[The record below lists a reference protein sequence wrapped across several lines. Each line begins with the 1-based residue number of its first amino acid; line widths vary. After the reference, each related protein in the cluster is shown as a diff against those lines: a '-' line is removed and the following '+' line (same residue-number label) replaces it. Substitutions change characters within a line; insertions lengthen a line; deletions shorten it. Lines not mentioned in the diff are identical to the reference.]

1 MSAQEQVEKQSNE
14 QSKAAGKELPSR
26 AKIVV
31 IGGGVGGTSVAYHLA
46 QLGEKDVV
54 LVDRSDLT
62 SGSTFHSA
70 GLVGQLRADPTLT
83 KMNMYSVELYRK
95 LEKSQTPA
103 SWRECGS
110 IKIASSKERMD
121 EIRRQIGWAK
131 TFGLDLVEI
140 STKQAQ
146 ELFPLLDPT
155 DVVGGCYMAS
165 DGQVDPSQLTQA
177 MAAGARAGGVKIFTH
192 TRVLAINTQR
202 NRIKSVTTDRGV
214 IECEIVVNCG
224 GMYAAEIGRLV
235 DVRIPIV
242 PMSHQYLITENFL
255 PDDAKFLPSLRDPDN
270 LIYFRQEVKGLV
282 MGGYERNSKPF
293 TASYEAYDQI
303 PKDFNSKLLPEE
315 WDRFEEI
322 ATNAAKRVPKMSE
335 VGLKN
340 FINGPEGFTPDNEFC
355 LGETT
360 VGGFY
365 VAAGFCAH
373 GIAGAGG
380 IGKVVAEWVVAG
392 EPTMDLWHM
401 DIKRFADAYKSPRF
415 TLSRVTE
422 NYEAYYDIHYPLEER
437 VSARGE
443 NKSPIYDWHKQ
454 NHAVFGEK
462 ASWERVNYYHNPSE
476 RLDDSLRPFG
486 WVGKNWHPAVA
497 LEHHATRNQ
506 AGLFDESSFAKIK
519 VSGARAGEFLNQV
532 CAANVVKGVGKT
544 TYTQA
549 LNKKGGIE
557 SDYTITQIGESE
569 FLIITG
575 TAFLNHDKGWLE
587 KQVRELNFEQVEIV
601 DITKDLACFGIWGP
615 AARVILQSITD
626 ADLSNESFGFMNSKI
641 IKVAGVELRATRIT
655 YVGELGRELY
665 IPRDNALKVWLELIT
680 AGKAHGLRVCG
691 YRAIESLRLEKGYRA
706 WAGEINSETN
716 PYEAG
721 LGFAVSTKKDNF
733 IGKAAL
739 DKVKDKI
746 SRKLTAITFD
756 DIKQVAMGNEPI
768 FINNQVVGRV
778 KSAGQGYTINKA
790 IAYAYLPVEHANVG
804 TTIEVEMFGIKS
816 KATIAAEPLFDPKGE
831 RIKS

>member
-1 MSAQEQVEKQSNE
+1 MQAP
-14 QSKAAGKELPSR
+14 ELVSR
-26 AKIVV
+26 AKIVI

-46 QLGEKDVV
+46 KLGEKDVV
-54 LVDRSDLT
+54 LLERADLT

-83 KMNMYSVELYRK
+83 KMNMYSVELYRE
-95 LEKSQTPA
+95 LEKSETPPA
-103 SWRECGS
+103 WRECGS
-110 IKIASSKERMD
+110 IKIASSNERMA

-131 TFGLDLVEI
+131 TFGLDLQEI
-140 STKQAQ
+140 STKQVQ
-146 ELFPLLDPT
+146 ELFPLIDPT
-155 DVVGGCYMAS
+155 GVVGGCYMAS

-177 MAAGARAGGVKIFTH
+177 MAAGARRGGVRIYTN
-192 TRVLAINTQR
+192 TRVLS
-202 NRIKSVTTDRGV
+202 IKKERDQIRAVSTDKGE
-214 IECEIVVNCG
+214 IECEIVINCG
-224 GMYAAEIGRLV
+224 GIYAAEIGRLL
-235 DVRIPIV
+235 DVRIPII

-255 PDDAKFLPSLRDPDN
+255 PEDAKFLPSLRDPDN

-293 TASYEAYDQI
+293 TASSQSFDQI
-303 PKDFNSKLLPEE
+303 PKDFNSKLLPQE

-322 ATNAAKRVPKMSE
+322 ATNAAIRVPKMSE
-335 VGLKN
+335 VGIKN

-355 LGETT
+355 LGETA

-380 IGKVVAEWVVAG
+380 IGKAVAEWVVSG
-392 EPTMDLWHM
+392 EPSMDLWHM
-401 DIKRFADAYKSPRF
+401 DIKRFSDAYKSPSF
-415 TLSRVTE
+415 TLARVKE

-437 VSARGE
+437 LSARGE
-443 NKSPIYDWHKQ
+443 NKSPIYDWHKE
-454 NHAVFGEK
+454 NHAIFGEK
-462 ASWERVNYYHNPSE
+462 SAWERVNYYHNPADK
-476 RLDDSLRPFG
+476 LDQSLRPIG

-497 LEHHATRNQ
+497 LEHHATRST

-519 VSGARAGEFLNQV
+519 VYGLKAGQFLNLV
-532 CAANVVKGVGKT
+532 CAANVVKGVGRT

-557 SDYTITQIGESE
+557 SDYTVTQISDTE

-587 KQVRELNFEQVEIV
+587 KQARELQIDQVEIT
-601 DITKDLACFGIWGP
+601 DLTKQLACFGIWGP
-615 AARVILQSITD
+615 NARKILQSVSD
-626 ADLSNESFGFMNSKI
+626 DDFSNQGFAFMSSKI
-641 IKVAGVELRATRIT
+641 IKIAEVELRATRIT
-655 YVGELGRELY
+655 YVGELGWELY
-665 IPRDNALKVWLELIT
+665 IPVKDALKVWLELIEKG
-680 AGKAHGLRVCG
+680 AAYGVRVCG

-706 WAGEINSETN
+706 WAGEINSESN

-739 DKVKDKI
+739 DQLGGRL
-746 SRKLTAITFD
+746 SRKLIALTFD
-756 DIKQVAMGNEPI
+756 EITQVAMGNEPI
-768 FINNQVVGRV
+768 FINEKVVGRV
-778 KSAGQGYTINKA
+778 KTAGQGYTINKS
-790 IAYAYLPVEHANVG
+790 IAYAYLPIEHTAAG
-804 TTIEVEMFGIKS
+804 TKVEVEMFGEKVIG
-816 KATIAAEPLFDPKGE
+816 AVAAEPLFDPKGE

>member
-1 MSAQEQVEKQSNE
+1 MQAP
-14 QSKAAGKELPSR
+14 ELVSR
-26 AKIVV
+26 AKIVI

-46 QLGEKDVV
+46 KLGEKDVV
-54 LVDRSDLT
+54 LLERADLT

-83 KMNMYSVELYRK
+83 KMNMYSVELYRE
-95 LEKSQTPA
+95 LEKSETPPA
-103 SWRECGS
+103 WRESGS
-110 IKIASSKERMD
+110 IKIASSNERMA

-131 TFGLDLVEI
+131 TFGLDLQEI
-140 STKQAQ
+140 STKQVQ
-146 ELFPLLDPT
+146 ELFPLIDPT
-155 DVVGGCYMAS
+155 GVVGGCYMAS

-177 MAAGARAGGVKIFTH
+177 MAAGARRGGVRIYTN
-192 TRVLAINTQR
+192 TRVLS
-202 NRIKSVTTDRGV
+202 IKKERDQIRAVSTDKGE
-214 IECEIVVNCG
+214 IECEIVINCG
-224 GMYAAEIGRLV
+224 GIYAAEIGRLL
-235 DVRIPIV
+235 DVRIPII

-255 PDDAKFLPSLRDPDN
+255 PEDAKFLPSLRDPDN

-293 TASYEAYDQI
+293 TASSQSFDQI
-303 PKDFNSKLLPEE
+303 PKDFNSKLLPQE

-322 ATNAAKRVPKMSE
+322 ATNAAIRVPKMSE
-335 VGLKN
+335 VGIKN

-355 LGETT
+355 LGETA

-380 IGKVVAEWVVAG
+380 IGKAVAEWVVSG
-392 EPTMDLWHM
+392 EPSMDLWHM
-401 DIKRFADAYKSPRF
+401 DIKRFSDAYKSPSF
-415 TLSRVTE
+415 TLARVKE

-437 VSARGE
+437 LSARGE
-443 NKSPIYDWHKQ
+443 NKSPIYDWHKE
-454 NHAVFGEK
+454 NHAIFGEK
-462 ASWERVNYYHNPSE
+462 SAWERVNYYHNPADK
-476 RLDDSLRPFG
+476 LDQSLRPIG

-497 LEHHATRNQ
+497 LEHHATRST

-519 VSGARAGEFLNQV
+519 VYGLKAGQFLNLV
-532 CAANVVKGVGKT
+532 CAANVVKGVGRT

-557 SDYTITQIGESE
+557 SDYTVTQISDTE

-587 KQVRELNFEQVEIV
+587 KQARELQIDQVEIT
-601 DITKDLACFGIWGP
+601 DLTKQLACFGIWGP
-615 AARVILQSITD
+615 NARKILQSVSD
-626 ADLSNESFGFMNSKI
+626 DDFSNQGFAFMSSKI
-641 IKVAGVELRATRIT
+641 IKIAEVELRATRIT
-655 YVGELGRELY
+655 YVGELGWELY
-665 IPRDNALKVWLELIT
+665 IPVKEALKVWLELIEKG
-680 AGKAHGLRVCG
+680 AAYGVRVCG

-706 WAGEINSETN
+706 WAGEINSESN

-739 DKVKDKI
+739 DQLGGRL
-746 SRKLTAITFD
+746 SRKLIALTFD
-756 DIKQVAMGNEPI
+756 EITQVAMGNEPI
-768 FINNQVVGRV
+768 FINEKVVGRV
-778 KSAGQGYTINKA
+778 KTAGQGYTINKS
-790 IAYAYLPVEHANVG
+790 IAYAYLPIEHTAAG
-804 TTIEVEMFGIKS
+804 TKVEVEMFGEKVIG
-816 KATIAAEPLFDPKGE
+816 AVAAEPLFDPKGE

>member
-1 MSAQEQVEKQSNE
+1 MATQ
-14 QSKAAGKELPSR
+14 ELPSR

-46 QLGEKDVV
+46 QLGEKDVI
-54 LVDRSDLT
+54 LLDRSDLT

-95 LEKSQTPA
+95 LELSETPA

-110 IKIASSKERMD
+110 IKIASSKERMQ

-131 TFGLDLVEI
+131 TFGLDLQEI
-140 STKQAQ
+140 STAQAK
-146 ELFPLLDPT
+146 ELFPLMDTT

-177 MAAGARAGGVKIFTH
+177 MAAGARKGGVKIFTH
-192 TRVLAINTQR
+192 TRVLAINTDR
-202 NRIKSVTTDRGV
+202 NRIKSVSTDKGE

-224 GMYAAEIGRLV
+224 GMFAAEIGRLAK
-235 DVRIPIV
+235 VRVPII

-293 TASYEAYDQI
+293 TASSTSYDQI
-303 PKDFNSKLLPEE
+303 PADFNSKLLPEE

-355 LGETT
+355 LGETS

-380 IGKVVAEWVVAG
+380 IGKVVAEWIVGG
-392 EPTMDLWHM
+392 EPSMDLWHM
-401 DIKRFADAYKSPRF
+401 DIKRFSDAYNSPKF
-415 TLSRVTE
+415 TLARVTE
-422 NYEAYYDIHYPLEER
+422 NYEAYYDIHYPGEER
-437 VSARGE
+437 QSAREE
-443 NKSPIYDWHKQ
+443 NKSPIYQWHKD
-454 NHAVFGEK
+454 NGAVFGEK
-462 ASWERVNYYHNPSE
+462 AAWERVNYYLNPNE
-476 RLDDSLRPFG
+476 KMDESLKPNG
-486 WVGKNWHPAVA
+486 WVGKNWHPAVS
-497 LEHHATRNQ
+497 LEHFATRES
-506 AGLFDESSFAKIK
+506 AGLFDESSFSKIK
-519 VSGARAGEFLNQV
+519 VKGKKSGEFLNYV
-532 CAANVVKGVGKT
+532 CANNVVKGVGRT

-557 SDYTITQIGESE
+557 SDYTVTQVAEDE

-587 KQVRELNFEQVEIV
+587 KVARESNFEEVEIT
-601 DITKDLACFGIWGP
+601 DISKQLACFGIWGP
-615 AARVILQSITD
+615 NARKILQKVTNE
-626 ADLSNESFGFMNSKI
+626 DLSNQAFSFMHSKMI
-641 IKVAGVELRATRIT
+641 ELGGVNLRATRIT
-655 YVGELGRELY
+655 YVGELGWELY
-665 IPRDNALKVWLELIT
+665 VPADDALKVWLLILE
-680 AGKAHGLRVCG
+680 AGKEFNLRPCG

-716 PYEAG
+716 PFEAG
-721 LGFAVSTKKDNF
+721 LGFAVSMKKDNF
-733 IGKAAL
+733 VGKAAVERL
-739 DKVKDKI
+739 KDNLT
-746 SRKLTAITFD
+746 RKLTALTFD
-756 DIKQVAMGNEPI
+756 DIKDVAMGNEPI
-768 FINNQVVGRV
+768 FVNNSVVGRV
-778 KSAGQGYTINKA
+778 KSAGQGYTIKKA
-790 IAYAYLPVEHANVG
+790 IAYAYLPADIAKVG
-804 TTIEVEMFGIKS
+804 TKVEVEMFGTK
-816 KATIAAEPLFDPKGE
+816 KTATIEAEPLFDPQSE
-831 RIKS
+831 RVKS

>member
-1 MSAQEQVEKQSNE
+1 MATQEVV
-14 QSKAAGKELPSR
+14 SR

-46 QLGEKDVV
+46 KLGQQDVI
-54 LVDRSDLT
+54 LLDRSDLT

-83 KMNMYSVELYRK
+83 KMNMYSVQLYRE
-95 LEKSQTPA
+95 LEKSQSPV

-110 IKIASSKERMD
+110 IKIASSKQRME

-131 TFGLDLVEI
+131 TFGLDLQEI
-140 STKQAQ
+140 SVSQIK
-146 ELFPLLDPT
+146 ELFPLVST
-155 DVVGGCYMAS
+155 DGVVGGCYMPS

-177 MAAGARAGGVKIFTH
+177 LAAGARAGGVKIFTH
-192 TRVLAINTQR
+192 TRVLAINTKSNQ
-202 NRIKSVTTDRGV
+202 IKSITTDKGE

-224 GMYAAEIGRLV
+224 GIYAAEIGRLV

-255 PDDAKFLPSLRDPDN
+255 PDDSKFLPSLRDPDN

-293 TASYEAYDQI
+293 TASYDSYDQI
-303 PKDFNSKLLPEE
+303 PKDFNSKLLPDE

-322 ATNAAKRVPKMSE
+322 ATNAANRVPIMGE
-335 VGLKN
+335 IGVKN

-355 LGETT
+355 LGETS

-380 IGKVVAEWVVAG
+380 IGKAVAEWVVAG
-392 EPTMDLWHM
+392 EPSMDLWHM
-401 DIKRFADAYKSPRF
+401 DIKRFADVYKSPNF
-415 TLSRVTE
+415 TLQRVKE
-422 NYEAYYDIHYPLEER
+422 NYEAYYDIHFPLEER
-437 VSARGE
+437 QSARGE
-443 NKSPIYDWHKQ
+443 NKSPIYDWHKE
-454 NHAVFGEK
+454 NHASFGEK
-462 ASWERVNYYHNPSE
+462 AGWERVNYYHNP
-476 RLDDSLRPFG
+476 DDQDLNDNNRPTG
-486 WVGKNWHPAVA
+486 WVGINWHPAVA
-497 LEHHATRNQ
+497 LEHHATRTT

-519 VSGARAGEFLNQV
+519 VSGSRAGEFLNLV

-544 TYTQA
+544 SYTQA

-557 SDYTITQIGESE
+557 SDYTITQTGESE

-587 KQVRELNFEQVEIV
+587 KQLRELNFDQVEIV

-615 AARVILQSITD
+615 KSRVILQSLTQS
-626 ADLSNESFGFMNSKI
+626 DLSNEAFAFMSSKVI
-641 IKVAGVELRATRIT
+641 TIAGVSLRATRIT
-655 YVGELGRELY
+655 YVGELGWELY
-665 IPRDNALKVWLELIT
+665 IPTHSALKVWHELLA
-680 AGKAHGLRVCG
+680 AGKSHGLRVCG

-721 LGFAVSTKKDNF
+721 LAFAVSTKKENF

-739 DKVKDKI
+739 DKEKDKL
-746 SRKLTAITFD
+746 SRKLTAILFD

-768 FINNQVVGRV
+768 FINNKVVGRV

-790 IAYAYLPVEHANVG
+790 IAYAYLPIKHTNAG
-804 TTIEVEMFGIKS
+804 TSLEVEMFGVKHKGVI
-816 KATIAAEPLFDPKGE
+816 ATEPLFDPKGE
-831 RIKS
+831 KIKS

>member
-1 MSAQEQVEKQSNE
+1 MATQ
-14 QSKAAGKELPSR
+14 ELPSR

-46 QLGEKDVV
+46 QLGEKDVI
-54 LVDRSDLT
+54 LLERSDLT

-95 LEKSQTPA
+95 LQQSDTPP

-110 IKIASSKERMD
+110 IKIASSKERME

-131 TFGLDLVEI
+131 TFGLDLQEI
-140 STKQAQ
+140 STQQAK
-146 ELFPLLDPT
+146 ELFPLMDTT

-177 MAAGARAGGVKIFTH
+177 MAAGARKGGVKIFTH
-192 TRVLAINTQR
+192 TRVLAINTDR
-202 NRIKSVTTDRGV
+202 NRIKSVSTDKGE

-224 GMYAAEIGRLV
+224 GMFAAEIGRLAK
-235 DVRIPIV
+235 VRVPII

-255 PDDAKFLPSLRDPDN
+255 SDDAKFLPSLRDPDN

-293 TASYEAYDQI
+293 TASSSSYDQI
-303 PKDFNSKLLPEE
+303 PADFNSKLLPEE

-335 VGLKN
+335 IGLKN

-355 LGETT
+355 LGETS

-380 IGKVVAEWVVAG
+380 IGKVVAEWIVGG
-392 EPTMDLWHM
+392 EPSMDLWHM
-401 DIKRFADAYKSPRF
+401 DIKRFSEAYNSPKF
-415 TLSRVTE
+415 TLARVTE
-422 NYEAYYDIHYPLEER
+422 NYEAYYDIHYPGEER
-437 VSARGE
+437 QSAREE
-443 NKSPIYDWHKQ
+443 NKSPIYQWHKD
-454 NHAVFGEK
+454 NGAVFGEK
-462 ASWERVNYYHNPSE
+462 AAWERVNYYLNPNE
-476 RLDDSLRPFG
+476 KLDESLKPNG
-486 WVGKNWHPAVA
+486 WVGKNWHPAVS
-497 LEHHATRNQ
+497 LEHFATRES
-506 AGLFDESSFAKIK
+506 AGLFDESSFSKIK
-519 VSGARAGEFLNQV
+519 ITGKKSSEFLNYV
-532 CAANVVKGVGKT
+532 CANNVVKGVGRT

-557 SDYTITQIGESE
+557 SDYTVTQVADDE

-587 KQVRELNFEQVEIV
+587 KVAREGNFEEVEIT
-601 DITKDLACFGIWGP
+601 DITKQLACFGIWGP
-615 AARVILQSITD
+615 NARKILQKVTN
-626 ADLSNESFGFMNSKI
+626 ADLSNQAFGFMHSKI
-641 IKVAGVELRATRIT
+641 IELGGVNLRATRIT
-655 YVGELGRELY
+655 YVGELGWELY
-665 IPRDNALKVWLELIT
+665 VPADDALKVWLLILE
-680 AGKAHGLRVCG
+680 AGNEFNLRPSG

-716 PYEAG
+716 PFEAG
-721 LGFAVSTKKDNF
+721 LGFAVAMKKDNF
-733 IGKAAL
+733 VGKQAVERL
-739 DKVKDKI
+739 KDNLN
-746 SRKLTAITFD
+746 RKLSALTFD
-756 DIKQVAMGNEPI
+756 DIKDVAMGNEPI
-768 FINNQVVGRV
+768 FVNNSVVGRV
-778 KSAGQGYTINKA
+778 KSAGQGYTIKKA
-790 IAYAYLPVEHANVG
+790 IAYAYLPADIAKVG
-804 TTIEVEMFGIKS
+804 TKVEVEMFGTK
-816 KATIAAEPLFDPKGE
+816 KTATIEAEPLFDPQSE

>member
-1 MSAQEQVEKQSNE
+1 MQAQELV
-14 QSKAAGKELPSR
+14 SR
-26 AKIVV
+26 AKIVI

-46 QLGEKDVV
+46 KLGEKDVV
-54 LVDRSDLT
+54 LLERADLT

-83 KMNMYSVELYRK
+83 KMNMYSVELYRE
-95 LEKSQTPA
+95 LEKSETPPA
-103 SWRECGS
+103 WRECGS
-110 IKIASSKERMD
+110 IKIASSNERMA

-131 TFGLDLVEI
+131 TFGLDLQEI
-140 STKQAQ
+140 STKQVQ
-146 ELFPLLDPT
+146 ELFPLIDPT
-155 DVVGGCYMAS
+155 GVVGGCYMAS

-177 MAAGARAGGVKIFTH
+177 MAAGARRGGVRIYTN
-192 TRVLAINTQR
+192 TRVLS
-202 NRIKSVTTDRGV
+202 IKKERDQIRAVSTDKGE
-214 IECEIVVNCG
+214 IECEIVINCG
-224 GMYAAEIGRLV
+224 GIYAAEIGRLL
-235 DVRIPIV
+235 DVRIPII

-255 PDDAKFLPSLRDPDN
+255 PEDAKFLPSLRDPDN

-293 TASYEAYDQI
+293 TASSQSFDQI
-303 PKDFNSKLLPEE
+303 PKDFNSKLLPQE

-322 ATNAAKRVPKMSE
+322 ATNAAIRVPKMSE
-335 VGLKN
+335 VGIKN

-355 LGETT
+355 LGETA

-380 IGKVVAEWVVAG
+380 IGKAVAEWVVSG
-392 EPTMDLWHM
+392 EPSMDLWHM
-401 DIKRFADAYKSPRF
+401 DIKRFSDAYKSPSF
-415 TLSRVTE
+415 TLARVKE

-437 VSARGE
+437 LSARGE
-443 NKSPIYDWHKQ
+443 NKSPIYDWHKE
-454 NHAVFGEK
+454 NHAIFGEK
-462 ASWERVNYYHNPSE
+462 SAWERVNYYHNPADK
-476 RLDDSLRPFG
+476 LDQSLRPIG

-497 LEHHATRNQ
+497 LEHHATRST

-519 VSGARAGEFLNQV
+519 VYGLKAGQFLNLV
-532 CAANVVKGVGKT
+532 CAANVVKGVGRT

-557 SDYTITQIGESE
+557 SDYTVTQISDTE

-587 KQVRELNFEQVEIV
+587 KQARELQIDQVEIT
-601 DITKDLACFGIWGP
+601 DLTKQLACFGIWGP
-615 AARVILQSITD
+615 NARKILQSVSD
-626 ADLSNESFGFMNSKI
+626 DDFSNQGFAFMSSKI
-641 IKVAGVELRATRIT
+641 IKIAEVELRATRIT
-655 YVGELGRELY
+655 YVGELGWELY
-665 IPRDNALKVWLELIT
+665 IPVKDALKVWLELIEKG
-680 AGKAHGLRVCG
+680 AAYGVRVCG

-706 WAGEINSETN
+706 WAGEINSESN

-739 DKVKDKI
+739 DQLGGRL
-746 SRKLTAITFD
+746 SRKLIALTFD
-756 DIKQVAMGNEPI
+756 EITQVAMGNEPI
-768 FINNQVVGRV
+768 FINEKVVGRV
-778 KSAGQGYTINKA
+778 KTAGQGYTINKS
-790 IAYAYLPVEHANVG
+790 IAYAYLPIEHTAAG
-804 TTIEVEMFGIKS
+804 TKVEVEMFGEKVIG
-816 KATIAAEPLFDPKGE
+816 AVAAEPLFDPKGE